1 MCCGKTTNQKP
12 MQKIKSQALENG
24 TILELKSGKYEIK
37 EKDGVK
43 KAIKIK

>member
-1 MCCGKTTNQKP
+1 MCCGKTTNSQP
-12 MQKIKSQALENG
+12 VQKIKAQTLTNG